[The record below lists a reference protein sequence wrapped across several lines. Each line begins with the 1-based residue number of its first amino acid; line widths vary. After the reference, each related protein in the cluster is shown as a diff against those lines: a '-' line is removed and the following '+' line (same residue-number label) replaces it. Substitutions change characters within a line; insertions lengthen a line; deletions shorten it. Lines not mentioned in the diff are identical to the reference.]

1 VPAAFNFLACIIINF
16 LLRARTSTCID
27 INRGTS
33 TEMRLLLVGLA
44 GVLTT
49 VLGVSFGQTTWGGG
63 GVTIG
68 CDPLGGGPD
77 MANWYQNIHG
87 MGDTPGTC
95 EASCRTDAGQL
106 LSSSAKA
113 QGYKFM

>member
-1 VPAAFNFLACIIINF
+1 MPAAFNFLACIINL
-16 LLRARTSTCID
+16 LLRARTSGCGLAPQRACID
-27 INRGTS
+27 TVRGTS
-33 TEMRLLLVGLA
+33 TEEMRLLLVGLA

-77 MANWYQNIHG
+77 V
-87 MGDTPGTC
+87 
-95 EASCRTDAGQL
+95 RR
-106 LSSSAKA
+106 
-113 QGYKFM
+113 

>member
-1 VPAAFNFLACIIINF
+1 
-16 LLRARTSTCID
+16 
-27 INRGTS
+27 
-33 TEMRLLLVGLA
+33 MRVLLVGLA